1 MTSCASGGE
10 LSRVVCG
17 WLYRGRARS
26 DRDPRLHR
34 HARVDL
40 VSIRPKRLGR
50 SAARL
55 LRDADSGRAE
65 ILIPAI
71 VAIELT
77 LLREAGRN
85 VVGVPQLEALV
96 ATKPA
101 FALLPLDLRQAGEF
115 ILVGTLEDPFDRL
128 VVAAARAAGAP
139 LVTSDTGIEESALV
153 ETIWD

>member
-1 MTSCASGGE
+1 MTRACIDTHALIWY
-10 LSRVVCG
+10 LS
-17 WLYRGRARS
+17 
-26 DRDPRLHR
+26 
-34 HARVDL
+34 
-40 VSIRPKRLGR
+40 RPKRLGC

-77 LLREAGRN
+77 LLREAGRD
-85 VVGVPQLEALV
+85 VVGVPQLQALV
-96 ATKPA
+96 TAQPS
-101 FALLPLDLRQAGEF
+101 FALLPLDLQQAGEF
-115 ILVGTLEDPFDRL
+115 ILVGTLKDPFDRL

-139 LVTSDTGIEESALV
+139 LITADTRIEESALV